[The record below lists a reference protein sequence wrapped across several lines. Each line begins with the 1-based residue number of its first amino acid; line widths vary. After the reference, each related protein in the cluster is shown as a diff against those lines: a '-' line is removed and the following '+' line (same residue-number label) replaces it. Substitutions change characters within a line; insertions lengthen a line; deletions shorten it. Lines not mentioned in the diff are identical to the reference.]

1 MLTNA
6 AVKAARIQPR
16 AYKMFDE
23 LGLFLFVAPS
33 GLKSWRLKY
42 RVGGKE
48 QLLSLGRWPD
58 MSLIEARDGA
68 DRARSLIAAGLD
80 PRDRDAAAHADQF
93 ETVARAWFEDR
104 RSRWSAEH
112 ARDVI
117 LSLERDVFRSLA
129 KNPIG
134 GIEAVQLLELVQ
146 SIEARGA
153 IETARRIRQRLDAIF
168 SYAIVRELCT
178 TNPAAALR
186 AELAPP
192 PSVQRHP
199 ALVDIDQLKALLG
212 AVDALDAAPRVK
224 LASRFLALTA
234 VRIGALRLARWGE
247 IEDLDGPAPLWRI
260 PAAHMKLTRVRKA
273 DASNDHL
280 VPLSLPAAE
289 LLRGAAARGYDTH
302 SLIFPIGAGAIGELY
317 NRAGYAGRH
326 VPHGW
331 RASFSTILNEEC
343 PTEKDVIDQA
353 LAHVSTNKVEAAYNR
368 AEHLARRRDLFCRW
382 AELLMR

>member
-23 LGLFLFVAPS
+23 RGLFLFVAPS

-42 RVGGKE
+42 RAGGKE

-58 MSLIEARDGA
+58 MSLVEARDGA
-68 DRARSLIAAGLD
+68 DRARSLIAAGLN
-80 PRDRDAAAHADQF
+80 PRDCDAAAHSDQF

-104 RSRWSAEH
+104 RGRWSAEH

-117 LSLERDVFRSLA
+117 LSLERDVFPFLA

-199 ALVDIDQLKALLG
+199 ALVDIEQLKALQV
-212 AVDALDAAPRVK
+212 AVDALDAAVRVK

-247 IEDLDGPAPLWRI
+247 IEELDGPAPLWRI

-273 DASNDHL
+273 DAANDHL
-280 VPLSLPAAE
+280 IPLSPPAAE
-289 LLRGAAARGYDTH
+289 LLQSMRNHIGDANDM
-302 SLIFPIGAGAIGELY
+302 IFPIGAGAIGDLY
-317 NRAGYAGRH
+317 NRAGYGGRH

-353 LAHVSTNKVEAAYNR
+353 LAHVPTNKVEAAYNR

-382 AELLMR
+382 ANLLLC